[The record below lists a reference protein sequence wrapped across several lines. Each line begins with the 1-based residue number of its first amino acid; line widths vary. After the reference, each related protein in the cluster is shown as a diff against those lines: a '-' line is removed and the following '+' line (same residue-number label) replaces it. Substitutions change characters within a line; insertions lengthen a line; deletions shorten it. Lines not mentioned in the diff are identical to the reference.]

1 MKLKARHVAPLVLAV
16 FVVGIGG
23 TMAFNLWRTEADKM
37 PAKLSGGEHDGE
49 YNPSDI
55 RGS

>member
-1 MKLKARHVAPLVLAV
+1 MKLKSKHLVPLILVV
-16 FVVGIGG
+16 FVAGIAG
-23 TMAFNLWRTEADKM
+23 TMAFNLWRTEGSKI